1 MKKMMIYITILL
13 FALIGIVAPK
23 NVQAADRTVVYFK
36 EATCIVCQELVG
48 FPDGPAGDYHP
59 EDDYI
64 KIMEDQGIT
73 VEIHDILSSSAE
85 NDLFKAYNVSY
96 GISSSRAVVP
106 IIFVGDQYFNNIDD
120 IIEAV
125 DNNTVFNLSSD
136 PLLDITIIEGGAFDD
151 LKGFAGFIA
160 VLGAGLLDGV
170 NPCAIAMLLLFVSLL
185 GFTEK
190 KKILILVSITYIFA
204 LFLSYLLI
212 GVGLLNIL
220 NTYADQAEILNNIIN
235 WFIFILV
242 SFLFLLNMYDF
253 VVTRN
258 EDYSKVKN
266 QLPKWV
272 QKYNKVIIKK
282 FTNLINDED
291 NKKGIASVLV
301 LTFVLGLTLSVT
313 ELVCTGQIYVAI
325 VNTVRYEEVSYAY
338 FLLVS
343 YNIMFV
349 IPLIIIAVIAIR
361 GKGVISTSNFIREH
375 LHIIKILNALLFL
388 IIAVYF
394 YFRIF

>member
-13 FALIGIVAPK
+13 FSLIGIVAPN
-23 NVQAADRTVVYFK
+23 NVHAADKTVVYFK

-59 EDDYI
+59 DLDYI

-73 VEIHDILSSSAE
+73 VEVHDILSSIAE

-96 GISSSRAVVP
+96 GISSSKAIVP
-106 IIFVGDQYFNNIDD
+106 IIFVGDQYFNDIDD

-125 DNNTVFNLSSD
+125 NNNTVYNLSSD
-136 PLLDITIIEGGAFDD
+136 PLLDITIIEGGAFND

-204 LFLSYLLI
+204 LFISYLLI
-212 GVGLLNIL
+212 GIGLLNIL

-272 QKYNKVIIKK
+272 QRYNKIIIKK

-301 LTFVLGLTLSVT
+301 LTFILGLTLSVT
-313 ELVCTGQIYVAI
+313 ELICTGQIYVAI
-325 VNTVRYEEVSYAY
+325 VNSVRYEEVSYAY

-361 GKGVISTSNFIREH
+361 GKGVMSTSNFIREH
-375 LHIIKILNALLFL
+375 LHIIKLLNALLFL
-388 IIAVYF
+388 VIAVYF

>member
-266 QLPKWV
+266 QLPKWI
-272 QKYNKVIIKK
+272 QRMNKRIVKT
-282 FTNLINDED
+282 FTNSIDSD
-291 NKKGIASVLV
+291 NKKGLFSILA
-301 LTFVLGLTLSVT
+301 LTVILGLILSLTELICTGQVYVGILYGLTLLNS
-313 ELVCTGQIYVAI
+313 G
-325 VNTVRYEEVSYAY
+325 YAY
-338 FLLVS
+338 FLLLI
-343 YNIMFV
+343 YNLMF
-349 IPLIIIAVIAIR
+349 IAPFEGIR
-361 GKGVISTSNFIREH
+361 FQRS
-375 LHIIKILNALLFL
+375 LFL
-388 IIAVYF
+388 KATNGIIWSICRSFLIGFPDQVQYK
-394 YFRIF
+394 

>member
-1 MKKMMIYITILL
+1 MKIYITILL
-13 FALIGIVAPK
+13 FVLFGIVTTK
-23 NVQAADRTVVYFK
+23 NVHAADRTVVYFK
-36 EATCIVCQELVG
+36 EVTCLVCQELVG
-48 FPDGPAGDYHP
+48 YADGPAGEYTP
-59 EDDYI
+59 ETDYI
-64 KIMEDQGIT
+64 KKMEDQGIT
-73 VEIHDILSSSAE
+73 VLIYDILSSTES

>member
-13 FALIGIVAPK
+13 FSLIGIVTPN
-23 NVQAADRTVVYFK
+23 NVHAADKTVVYFK

-59 EDDYI
+59 ESDYI

-73 VEIHDILSSSAE
+73 VEVHDILSSTAE

-96 GISSSRAVVP
+96 GISSSKAVVP

-204 LFLSYLLI
+204 LFISYLLI
-212 GVGLLNIL
+212 GIGLLNIL
-220 NTYADQAEILNNIIN
+220 NNYADQAEILNNIIN

-272 QKYNKVIIKK
+272 QRYNKVIIKK

-291 NKKGIASVLV
+291 NKKGIASVLA
-301 LTFVLGLTLSVT
+301 LTFILGLTLSVT
-313 ELVCTGQIYVAI
+313 ELICTGQIYVAI

-361 GKGVISTSNFIREH
+361 SKGVMSTSNFIREH
-375 LHIIKILNALLFL
+375 LHIIKLLNALLFL